1 MVVSF
6 LKNQEAII
14 WNWAVKLKT
23 SQVNEKR
30 FTSNDF
36 APKFEDLMNSIISS
50 EKKPPLPFLLTPPP
64 PPLVL
69 MLKCWK
75 PPTLLH
81 LQLLNVKKTTM
92 MMLMEVPKVIPPSLN
107 RGCDTVF
114 LTAKDVVLPDLWSC
128 RTFGLAGPLVLPDLW
143 FCSCRTSGLDYS
155 IVKDSNAKLTVGNW
169 NFKILP

>member
-1 MVVSF
+1 
-6 LKNQEAII
+6 
-14 WNWAVKLKT
+14 
-23 SQVNEKR
+23 
-30 FTSNDF
+30 
-36 APKFEDLMNSIISS
+36 MNSIIPS
-50 EKKPPLPFLLTPPP
+50 EKKIPLPFLLTPLLYLCLNAGT
-64 PPLVL
+64 PL
-69 MLKCWK
+69 
-75 PPTLLH
+75 PSSIY

-155 IVKDSNAKLTVGNW
+155 IVKDSNANLTVGN
-169 NFKILP
+169 